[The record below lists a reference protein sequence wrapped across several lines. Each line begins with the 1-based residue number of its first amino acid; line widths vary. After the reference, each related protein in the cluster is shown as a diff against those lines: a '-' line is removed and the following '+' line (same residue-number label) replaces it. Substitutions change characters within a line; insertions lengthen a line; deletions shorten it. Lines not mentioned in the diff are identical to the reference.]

1 MAARTPAN
9 PHYLIFFSSGAPPW
23 CPDCVAALPAIHA
36 VFGKDSG
43 AAGAEAELL
52 TVGRE
57 EWKNKQNPHA
67 WRSEYNVQGVPTII
81 KWQDGKEVG
90 RLDEDGCK
98 DEKRLREFTA

>member
-1 MAARTPAN
+1 MPLFTATPRMAARSPAN

-57 EWKNKQNPHA
+57 EWKV
-67 WRSEYNVQGVPTII
+67 SERPIGVASSRAQYAEQTAQRAE
-81 KWQDGKEVG
+81 WQL
-90 RLDEDGCK
+90 RLD
-98 DEKRLREFTA
+98 L